1 MLSAN
6 LGSNLSS
13 GLISSIF
20 SSRDSLSVIDN
31 FTDTNNTSITS
42 HTGDKNAVWQAQTTT
57 ITQAVIVNN
66 RLSGR
71 ASSNVYRTSYVMP
84 TPNYSVYAKF
94 DFIADFALVGCG
106 IVGRATADGQNT
118 FYALRYDKT
127 SGNWLLF
134 KSINGATTNL
144 GTYVETF
151 NSGSREILL
160 YMNGSNIQGI
170 IDGVARINVTDTG
183 ITGAGSAGVRTTVMT
198 TDTAGIH
205 IDKFEAKLI

>member
-20 SSRDSLSVIDN
+20 SSRDTLPVIDN
-31 FTDTNNTSITS
+31 FTDTNNTSIIS
-42 HTGDKNAVWQAQTTT
+42 HTGDKNAVWTPQTTT
-57 ITQAVIVNN
+57 VTQALIINN

-71 ASSNVYRTSYVMP
+71 ASSNVYRTTYVMP

-94 DFIADFALVGCG
+94 DFIGDSASVGCG
-106 IVGRATADGQNT
+106 IIGRATVDGQNT

-127 SGNWLLF
+127 AGNWLLF
-134 KSINGATTNL
+134 KSINGTTTNL

-151 NSGSREILL
+151 NSGSRDVVL

-170 IDGVARINVTDTG
+170 IDGVVRINVTDTG
-183 ITGAGSAGVRTTVMT
+183 ITGAGHAGIRATTVT
-198 TDTAGIH
+198 TDTTGIH
-205 IDKFEAKLI
+205 IDKFEARLI